1 MIESNIYKGFQIHIP
16 KVIREKHKLTLE
28 DKLIWESRDDG
39 ILIKVKRQRNLSDLA
54 NLVTAF
60 PPSAAPSDI
69 KNLMLLKL
77 KNFLGGVN
85 CKI

>member
-28 DKLIWESRDDG
+28 DKLIWESRDDE

-54 NLVTAF
+54 NLVTADEEF
-60 PPSAAPSDI
+60 DAVEV
-69 KNLMLLKL
+69 KKL
-77 KNFLGGVN
+77 SGRGEL
-85 CKI
+85 